1 MQQLLSDQLYRNAIQ
16 ANFSH
21 EFSTPLNSIISNA
34 QVLINEL
41 SDLQRVLTAEE
52 DLENLI

>member
-34 QVLINEL
+34 QVIIDEL
-41 SDLQRVLTAEE
+41 SDLKRVINAEE
-52 DLENLI
+52 NLENLI